1 MRPLLPQYHV
11 YRRRKDCILKKSSG
25 PLQFTKW
32 ILSSKNISGV
42 HHHCVYRFS
51 CLETLNTPF
60 TRTWNFS
67 PELLFAEFRLLC
79 MYVVIHKSEMDASL
93 HDLKVFQF
101 FFLSLFSKYVFGL
114 GKTRQL
120 QVTYWDELYSEAE
133 IILFWWKK

>member
-60 TRTWNFS
+60 TRTSNFF
-67 PELLFAEFRLLC
+67 PRIIVC
-79 MYVVIHKSEMDASL
+79 RIQITMYVCSKLVIYKPEIDASL

-120 QVTYWDELYSEAE
+120 QVTYWNELYSEAE
-133 IILFWWKK
+133 IILF